1 MVTQDEWEKCLK
13 FQGTQDEWQCTILMG
28 SLKNARAQTR
38 ILKHEIAESASATG
52 AQKSITGWCPTLT
65 LLLICSSLSGENG
78 HPMQI
83 YS

>member
-1 MVTQDEWEKCLK
+1 MNGNPTSNLHVAVFLGGCP
-13 FQGTQDEWQCTILMG
+13 ILMG